1 MASCINFVKTLEK
14 TFYQFLLSSVWWY
27 FHSECLYP
35 KWCISNLEMNAENAV
50 LKTDKNKR
58 DTKREGER
66 KKKNQKNTYQ
76 EKNKIKIIISHVS
89 RAIKIMFRSRH
100 TQTLQ
105 LEMQR
110 VPVTSAEA
118 WHNCNGVNLFMKA
131 VPLCS
136 CHAEA
141 GHADGQYLVYA
152 ATYLHVRK
160 CACGWLRVVYFL
172 RLFVWGFLFVCVCL
186 FSCLFMWGISVC
198 FCLFVFLFI
207 DVVYFRVRLA
217 S

>member
-1 MASCINFVKTLEK
+1 M
-14 TFYQFLLSSVWWY
+14 
-27 FHSECLYP
+27 
-35 KWCISNLEMNAENAV
+35 
-50 LKTDKNKR
+50 DKNKR
-58 DTKREGER
+58 DTKRER
-66 KKKNQKNTYQ
+66 RWKKEKNQKNTPR
-76 EKNKIKIIISHVS
+76 KRTHTKKKIIKIIISHVP
-89 RAIKIMFRSRH
+89 RAIKITFRSRH
-100 TQTLQ
+100 THTLQ

-118 WHNCNGVNLFMKA
+118 WHNCNGVNLFMKPVAA

-160 CACGWLRVVYFL
+160 CACGWLRVVYFW
-172 RLFVWGFLFVCVCL
+172 RLFVWDFCLFWRLFVLGFLFVFVCL
-186 FSCLFMWGISVC
+186 FSCLIY
-198 FCLFVFLFI
+198 
-207 DVVYFRVRLA
+207 VVYFRVRLA